1 MDPNKEQLC
10 RDWLARR
17 TALLDQREKHIE
29 NLHDIRPPR
38 INLMMLNDLEAQRFA
53 VEIHRWEL
61 EQMLATADDIDTY
74 PQPTRN
80 D

>member
-17 TALLDQREKHIE
+17 TAILDQREKRNE
-29 NLHDIRPPR
+29 ALYAIRPPEF
-38 INLMMLNDLEAQRFA
+38 NLMMLNDLEAQRFA

-61 EQMLATADDIDTY
+61 EQMLATGEDIDTY

>member
-1 MDPNKEQLC
+1 
-10 RDWLARR
+10 
-17 TALLDQREKHIE
+17 
-29 NLHDIRPPR
+29 
-38 INLMMLNDLEAQRFA
+38 MMLNDLEAQRFA